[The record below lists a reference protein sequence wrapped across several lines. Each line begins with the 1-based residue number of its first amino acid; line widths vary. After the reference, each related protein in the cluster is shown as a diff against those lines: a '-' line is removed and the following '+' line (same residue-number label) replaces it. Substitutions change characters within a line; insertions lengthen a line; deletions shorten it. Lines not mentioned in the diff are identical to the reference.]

1 MILVLIQFTGI
12 LGLIHQID
20 TTGSSSGSGTGSG
33 LDLGAAYFPTR
44 PIVKFFEGD
53 TSEGDLYTEDSVW
66 TVTVTQYQDD
76 VKQSWKRISQPT
88 SPNAREQV
96 DRYLELMQR
105 MMFKRDP
112 TPTKRKERKRVSFKL
127 QLQEPFYVR
136 SDEEEEAMWES
147 IQWDCKAKADLI

>member
-20 TTGSSSGSGTGSG
+20 TTGSTSGSS
-33 LDLGAAYFPTR
+33 LDLGLAYYPTR
-44 PIVKFFEGD
+44 PIVKFFEDG

-66 TVTVTQYQDD
+66 TVRVTQYQDD

-112 TPTKRKERKRVSFKL
+112 TPIKKKKRVSFKL
-127 QLQEPFYVR
+127 QFKEPFYVR
-136 SDEEEEAMWES
+136 SDEEDEAMWES
-147 IQWDCKAKADLI
+147 IKWDSKAKADLI